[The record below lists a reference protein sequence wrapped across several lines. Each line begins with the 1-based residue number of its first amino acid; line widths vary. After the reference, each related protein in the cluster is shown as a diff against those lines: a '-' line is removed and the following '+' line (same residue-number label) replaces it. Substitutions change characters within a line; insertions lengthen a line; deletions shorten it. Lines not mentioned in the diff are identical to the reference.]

1 MEIQDLVNY
10 KKEFYEALLSFIDS
24 ENENNEEKN
33 NLSIFLEK
41 QRLGENK
48 EELRSLLRLIKKIG
62 NNHYRGSH
70 FIDKIEQIFIL
81 LEESIKQNFTNLEI
95 YDIFKNNNLL
105 LLSLY
110 QINLLIFDD
119 QVVTSIIQSLK
130 QFILR
135 KRAEIFIKKFN
146 DHQKQTKSFLNL
158 PYFYPEL
165 KSKLNMTLI
174 QSVENFIK
182 ETDPEAL
189 NNFEERRKSG
199 EQYSYISQLI
209 RNDSLDDFILYMN
222 QVNLTFSSK
231 LKISIFETNSFLLNH
246 EPTLIEYAAFFGS
259 IQIFKYLLIK
269 NAELNPS
276 LWLFAVHGRNAE
288 IIHLLEENDVK
299 PFDKSYNECLKEA
312 IKCHHNDIADYIIDN
327 IIGYDVESENIE
339 KKFDQNS
346 LAFAFRYLNYYYFP
360 TDFNKPYLLHYCCKY
375 NYNELVKALLKVK
388 GLDIN
393 AKVI

>member
-95 YDIFKNNNLL
+95 YNIFKNNNLL

-119 QVVTSIIQSLK
+119 QVVTSIFQSLK

-231 LKISIFETNSFLLNH
+231 LKFSIFETNSFLLNH

-299 PFDKSYNECLKEA
+299 PLDKSYNECLKEA